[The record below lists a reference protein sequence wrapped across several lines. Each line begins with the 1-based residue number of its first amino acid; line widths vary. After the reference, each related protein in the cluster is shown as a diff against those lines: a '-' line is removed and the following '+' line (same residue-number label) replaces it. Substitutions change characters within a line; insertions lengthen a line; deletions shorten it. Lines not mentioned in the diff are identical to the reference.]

1 MRKLPAFVNIFIMST
16 LNASA
21 QPAYTFTRYLER
33 NGIPTTTIE
42 KIIQDDDGYL
52 WLASWSGLYRFDG
65 INFVNYRTGQG
76 DARTGGADDRLADL
90 HHDAYGHI
98 WLLSYSNTL
107 YRFDCSDGEM
117 DEPVNARIMSVF
129 KLSDTDFRFVTAG
142 GEILRS
148 EYSRNGQSCS
158 LVRYL
163 DIPDGESVVRICKDS
178 EGTVWTLTEH
188 AIYKDTGKLTDSP
201 GYCFFEGRDGLYFGS
216 SAGKLLKYDGSALDT
231 IDTGISGRVEL
242 LAEIPGRHEF
252 LTGSAGNL
260 VCWDAGD
267 GSVSAVKCDSWTNG
281 RLQLQTDD
289 FGNIWIYSDRGS
301 LNWYDKDKMELLPF
315 YNGSLQREWNA
326 ETYVNTVFADSQ
338 SNLWIAGSWG
348 GLERASYN
356 AGEFRLMRPDPRPE
370 APADANNVRAVFQ
383 GSTGLIYAATR
394 DGKVHILGD
403 GMKERAVWQTPAP
416 VYAIAESDGAIWL
429 GTKGAGI
436 MENAARTPGTTAFY
450 PLRYCKDERYYA
462 PNSDM
467 IYDLNTEDPE
477 RLWIASFDGSL
488 SYIDM
493 SDSRRQFIS
502 KKNLLTFP
510 TEQLNM
516 MRHVRFGPDGRL
528 YACGTLG
535 LFVCDNPGGRP
546 EEMEFTRFPSV
557 KDYDIQHILFTD
569 DGELWA
575 SSSGNGFLHFSGT
588 GSDSS
593 VSHYTSRNGI
603 MSNFVLSAVQ
613 DRSGNI
619 WIASNGGLNKFNPE
633 SGSIIGYSY
642 SRLGLDMRFNEGEP
656 LLTSDGEICFNTTRG
671 IMHFDPE
678 KVSNSSFVPK
688 ILISYIMVTGR
699 RKAPDAAGKV
709 RMKRRDALTLR
720 FLAIDLSAPERVLYS
735 YRLEGRD
742 DRWTSLGRDPR
753 IQIDGLKPGR
763 YTLWLRSTNAD
774 GVPVRNETPVS
785 IVVSPGLFLYLSVP
799 VLLAAALLGMMLSG
813 RRGKRKRTPDEAEAA
828 ESEDQKFRRELTAY
842 LESHIDD
849 GELNI
854 AAMAAAM
861 NMSRSALFE
870 KCRSVIG
877 IAPLEYLRNMR
888 FAKAAEMLS
897 SGDYSISQIAY
908 ATGFNDSH
916 YFSKA
921 FKQKFGMTPSEYRK
935 AGGGRDTSSQA

>member
-117 DEPVNARIMSVF
+117 EEPVNARIMSVF

-142 GEILRS
+142 GEIFRS

-231 IDTGISGRVEL
+231 IDTGIPGRVEL

-260 VCWDAGD
+260 VCWNAGD
-267 GSVSAVKCDSWTNG
+267 GSVSGVKCDSWTNG
-281 RLQLQTDD
+281 RLQLQTDG

-383 GSTGLIYAATR
+383 GRQVRVVAVLVVLQPF
-394 DGKVHILGD
+394 DGPVVAFLAQFQVYSGITQVDKMPGGDVLDEEQQDGVAGTARGGKYLPRVILGQVAGRLLD
-403 GMKERAVWQTPAP
+403 GGV
-416 VYAIAESDGAIWL
+416 
-429 GTKGAGI
+429 
-436 MENAARTPGTTAFY
+436 
-450 PLRYCKDERYYA
+450 
-462 PNSDM
+462 
-467 IYDLNTEDPE
+467 
-477 RLWIASFDGSL
+477 
-488 SYIDM
+488 
-493 SDSRRQFIS
+493 
-502 KKNLLTFP
+502 
-510 TEQLNM
+510 
-516 MRHVRFGPDGRL
+516 DGREHH
-528 YACGTLG
+528 G
-535 LFVCDNPGGRP
+535 V
-546 EEMEFTRFPSV
+546 
-557 KDYDIQHILFTD
+557 
-569 DGELWA
+569 
-575 SSSGNGFLHFSGT
+575 
-588 GSDSS
+588 
-593 VSHYTSRNGI
+593 
-603 MSNFVLSAVQ
+603 
-613 DRSGNI
+613 
-619 WIASNGGLNKFNPE
+619 IAP
-633 SGSIIGYSY
+633 
-642 SRLGLDMRFNEGEP
+642 
-656 LLTSDGEICFNTTRG
+656 
-671 IMHFDPE
+671 
-678 KVSNSSFVPK
+678 
-688 ILISYIMVTGR
+688 
-699 RKAPDAAGKV
+699 
-709 RMKRRDALTLR
+709 
-720 FLAIDLSAPERVLYS
+720 
-735 YRLEGRD
+735 
-742 DRWTSLGRDPR
+742 
-753 IQIDGLKPGR
+753 
-763 YTLWLRSTNAD
+763 AD
-774 GVPVRNETPVS
+774 GVDV
-785 IVVSPGLFLYLSVP
+785 FLVDMGVHIFYC
-799 VLLAAALLGMMLSG
+799 
-813 RRGKRKRTPDEAEAA
+813 
-828 ESEDQKFRRELTAY
+828 Q
-842 LESHIDD
+842 ESHTV
-849 GELNI
+849 N
-854 AAMAAAM
+854 
-861 NMSRSALFE
+861 
-870 KCRSVIG
+870 
-877 IAPLEYLRNMR
+877 
-888 FAKAAEMLS
+888 
-897 SGDYSISQIAY
+897 
-908 ATGFNDSH
+908 
-916 YFSKA
+916 
-921 FKQKFGMTPSEYRK
+921 
-935 AGGGRDTSSQA
+935 

>member
-1 MRKLPAFVNIFIMST
+1 MRKLPAVVNIFIMST

-117 DEPVNARIMSVF
+117 EEPVNARIMSVF

-188 AIYKDTGKLTDSP
+188 AIYRDTGKLTDSP

-231 IDTGISGRVEL
+231 IDTGIPGRVEL

-260 VCWDAGD
+260 VCWNAGD
-267 GSVSAVKCDSWTNG
+267 GSVSGVKCDSWTNG
-281 RLQLQTDD
+281 RLQLQTDGFD
-289 FGNIWIYSDRGS
+289 NIWIYSDRGS

-394 DGKVHILGD
+394 DGKVYVSMEDKLLFRSGSYQIGPE
-403 GMKERAVWQTPAP
+403 GERAVRDLSNVLAANPDINVMVEGHTDNVPYTP
-416 VYAIAESDGAIWL
+416 
-429 GTKGAGI
+429 
-436 MENAARTPGTTAFY
+436 NAY
-450 PLRYCKDERYYA
+450 LKD
-462 PNSDM
+462 
-467 IYDLNTEDPE
+467 
-477 RLWIASFDGSL
+477 
-488 SYIDM
+488 
-493 SDSRRQFIS
+493 
-502 KKNLLTFP
+502 NL
-510 TEQLNM
+510 
-516 MRHVRFGPDGRL
+516 
-528 YACGTLG
+528 
-535 LFVCDNPGGRP
+535 
-546 EEMEFTRFPSV
+546 
-557 KDYDIQHILFTD
+557 
-569 DGELWA
+569 
-575 SSSGNGFLHFSGT
+575 
-588 GSDSS
+588 
-593 VSHYTSRNGI
+593 
-603 MSNFVLSAVQ
+603 
-613 DRSGNI
+613 
-619 WIASNGGLNKFNPE
+619 
-633 SGSIIGYSY
+633 
-642 SRLGLDMRFNEGEP
+642 
-656 LLTSDGEICFNTTRG
+656 
-671 IMHFDPE
+671 
-678 KVSNSSFVPK
+678 
-688 ILISYIMVTGR
+688 
-699 RKAPDAAGKV
+699 
-709 RMKRRDALTLR
+709 
-720 FLAIDLSAPERVLYS
+720 DLSAKRATTVV
-735 YRLEGRD
+735 RLLLENKAIQPSRIIAAGRGE
-742 DRWTSLGRDPR
+742 SLPVDPA
-753 IQIDGLKPGR
+753 K
-763 YTLWLRSTNAD
+763 T
-774 GVPVRNETPVS
+774 
-785 IVVSPGLFLYLSVP
+785 
-799 VLLAAALLGMMLSG
+799 
-813 RRGKRKRTPDEAEAA
+813 AEARA
-828 ESEDQKFRRELTAY
+828 KNRRTEIILTPKLDEL
-842 LESHIDD
+842 
-849 GELNI
+849 
-854 AAMAAAM
+854 M
-861 NMSRSALFE
+861 
-870 KCRSVIG
+870 
-877 IAPLEYLRNMR
+877 
-888 FAKAAEMLS
+888 
-897 SGDYSISQIAY
+897 QIMEP
-908 ATGFNDSH
+908 T
-916 YFSKA
+916 
-921 FKQKFGMTPSEYRK
+921 Q
-935 AGGGRDTSSQA
+935 